1 MLKLVN
7 EIDCSKIGFFCPLWV
22 ALSYVSSAESLDEN
36 ETLRYDK
43 LGNRPTTF
51 YNAAPPFSKY

>member
-7 EIDCSKIGFFCPLWV
+7 EIDCSKIGFFAHCGL
-22 ALSYVSSAESLDEN
+22 SAESLDEN